1 MDQLSLTPFIPG
13 ETLTGGASGK
23 TAKLDSYKKTII
35 PGAIGTLVERTG
47 QYIGQ
52 DGFLDEITQKIQD
65 SYYYQ
70 VYSYVV
76 KTASSIVEW
85 RDDLL
90 ATVHPAG
97 WAVFGQ
103 VDIALLL
110 QQLAYITSVTTLGGA
125 YKLIFTSLLG
135 MRLGTTDQVPIN
147 PTPMDEAIEP
157 KDGTGKVYN
166 PALKLY
172 PGTAFT
178 VYETITGG
186 TSGATGK
193 VVSEDVED
201 DGSRVMTYAPVSGIF
216 QDAETIT
223 GGDSGVT
230 STVYAVWGL
239 RGVRDRTLNH
249 RMHVEWQFGGEG
261 YTYQGMPDYGTLDS
275 FMFSASEVASAT
287 SALTFRSH
295 SVYVVRIPY
304 STLSAA
310 INNSVTTIGVTSAT
324 NYPTAGTI
332 QIGDELID
340 YTGKSGNDLTGC
352 TRGAHSTTAAAHL
365 INARLDAVRWGMN
378 QDGVS
383 GFRLS
388 DWATDYKGT
397 SLTIGDLTSYPE
409 RKNNISPPTEVTLY
423 KT

>member
-1 MDQLSLTPFIPG
+1 
-13 ETLTGGASGK
+13 
-23 TAKLDSYKKTII
+23 
-35 PGAIGTLVERTG
+35 
-47 QYIGQ
+47 
-52 DGFLDEITQKIQD
+52 
-65 SYYYQ
+65 
-70 VYSYVV
+70 
-76 KTASSIVEW
+76 
-85 RDDLL
+85 
-90 ATVHPAG
+90 
-97 WAVFGQ
+97 
-103 VDIALLL
+103 
-110 QQLAYITSVTTLGGA
+110 
-125 YKLIFTSLLG
+125 

-216 QDAETIT
+216 QAAETIT

-261 YTYQGMPDYGTLDS
+261 YTYQGMPDYGALNS
-275 FMFSASEVASAT
+275 FKFSASEVASAT

-365 INARLDAVRWGMN
+365 INVRLDAVRWGMN

-397 SLTIGDLTSYPE
+397 ALTVGDISTYPT

>member
-1 MDQLSLTPFIPG
+1 MDQLSLTPFISG
-13 ETLTGGASGK
+13 ELLVGSDSGK
-23 TAKLDSYKKTII
+23 TAILNSYKKTII
-35 PGAIGTLVERTG
+35 PGAIGTLVETTG
-47 QYIGQ
+47 KYIGQ
-52 DGFLDEITQKIQD
+52 DGFLDDVSMKIQD

-70 VYSYVV
+70 DYSYVV
-76 KTASSIVEW
+76 KTGSSIVQW

-90 ATVHPAG
+90 ASVHPAG

-103 VDIALLL
+103 VDIASLL
-110 QQLAYITSVTTLGGA
+110 QQLANITSVATLGGF
-125 YKLIFTSLLG
+125 YKYIFTALLG
-135 MRLGTTDQVPIN
+135 MRLGTIDQVPIN

-157 KDGTGKVYN
+157 KDGTGKTYN

-216 QDAETIT
+216 QAAETIT
-223 GGDSGVT
+223 GSLSGVT

-239 RGVRDRTLNH
+239 RGVRDRTLHH

-261 YTYQGMPDYGTLDS
+261 YTYQGMPDYGALNS
-275 FMFSASEVASAT
+275 FKFMESEVLSAA

-295 SVYVVRIPY
+295 SVYVSQIPF
-304 STLSAA
+304 STLSAT
-310 INNSVTTIGVTSAT
+310 INNSVTTIGVASAT
-324 NYPTAGTI
+324 SYPTAGTI
-332 QIGDELID
+332 QIGSELID
-340 YTGKSGNDLTGC
+340 YTGKAGNSFTGC
-352 TRGAHSTTAAAHL
+352 TRGAHSTIAASHTSGV
-365 INARLDAVRWGMN
+365 RLNAVRWAMN

-397 SLTIGDLTSYPE
+397 ALTLGDLISYPE